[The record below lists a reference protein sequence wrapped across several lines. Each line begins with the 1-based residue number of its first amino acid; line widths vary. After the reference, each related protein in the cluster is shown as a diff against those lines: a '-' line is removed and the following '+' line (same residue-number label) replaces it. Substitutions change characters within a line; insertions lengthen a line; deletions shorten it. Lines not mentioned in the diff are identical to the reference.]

1 MLIRIKDLTKWY
13 FGETPVLSQVNLNM
27 DRGEFLYLLGGSGAG
42 KSSLLR
48 ILVTEEKPTQGT
60 VELFGY
66 DLNTVKQSTLRTIRQ
81 SIGYIPQNVRLIPD
95 LSVYDNVAM
104 SLSLGG
110 PKAHTGAKAKT
121 KIFEILERVVLSHAH
136 AKLGDTLSGG
146 ESQRVAV
153 ARALVRSPDII
164 IADEPTGAQDRD
176 FTWNLMNHL
185 LGENQKGAAV
195 LIATHDRE
203 MIRRVRKKCAVLK
216 SGSLTLEDS
225 FCIY

>member
-13 FGETPVLSQVNLNM
+13 FGETPVLSGVNLNVE
-27 DRGEFLYLLGGSGAG
+27 RGEFLYLLGGSGAG

-48 ILVTEEKPTQGT
+48 ILVTEEKQTKGT
-60 VELFGY
+60 LELFGY
-66 DLNTVKQSTLRTIRQ
+66 DLGKISSSTLRTIRQ

-95 LSVYDNVAM
+95 LSVYDNVAL

-110 PKAHTGAKAKT
+110 PKAHTGAKART
-121 KIFEILERVVLSHAH
+121 KINEILERVGLASSHA
-136 AKLGDTLSGG
+136 KMGLTLSGG

-153 ARALVRSPDII
+153 ARALVRSPDLI

-185 LGENQKGAAV
+185 LNENQKGTAV

>member
-13 FGETPVLSQVNLNM
+13 FGETPVLSNVNLNV

-48 ILVTEEKPTQGT
+48 ILVTEEQQTKGSI
-60 VELFGY
+60 ELFGY
-66 DLNTVKQSTLRTIRQ
+66 DLAQVSSSTLRTIRQ
-81 SIGYIPQNVRLIPD
+81 AIGYIPQNVRLIPD
-95 LSVYDNVAM
+95 LSVYDNVAL

-110 PKAHTGAKAKT
+110 PKAHTGAKAKS
-121 KIFEILERVVLSHAH
+121 KITEVLERVGLASAH
-136 AKLGDTLSGG
+136 AKLGATLSGG

-153 ARALVRSPDII
+153 ARALVRSPDLIV
-164 IADEPTGAQDRD
+164 ADEPTGAQDRD
-176 FTWNLMNHL
+176 YTWNLMNHL
-185 LGENQKGAAV
+185 LGENQRGASV